1 MLNKFICIGR
11 WSKDVDLK
19 YTASGKA
26 VASSTIAINERYGDN
41 ENTTFLPVVI
51 WGKTAESTAQYSGKG
66 RLVAIEGRIQVRSWE
81 SDNGR
86 RYATEVVAEN
96 VRFLDRAESTD
107 RQQQGSGQSGQSG
120 RDPFAGNGTPIDIDD
135 DLPF

>member
-19 YTASGKA
+19 YTSSGKA
-26 VASSTIAINERYGDN
+26 VASSSIAINERYGDN
-41 ENTTFLPVVI
+41 DNTTFLPVVM
-51 WGKTAESTAQYSGKG
+51 WGKTAENTAQYSGKG
-66 RLVAIEGRIQVRSWE
+66 RMVAIEGRIQVRSWD

-86 RYATEVVAEN
+86 RYATEVVADN
-96 VRFLDRAESTD
+96 VKFLDRAESND
-107 RQQQGSGQSGQSG
+107 RQQQGSGQSG
-120 RDPFAGNGTPIDIDD
+120 RDPFAGDGKPIDISDD